1 MTTSNIGHLNRREVM
16 VALAAVA
23 GLSALPEFAQ
33 ADIGAEII
41 GMTLPL
47 AGVNR
52 NRPDTAMAFCEVPA
66 QELGQ
71 DKLQALADVVRS
83 NPGDMLTAGITKAG
97 LDDVANRVI
106 EVFYTGIV
114 TKDGKKIVLHYLD
127 TLQWEAMAD
136 FTKAPSRCGAEF
148 GFWNFAPD
156 L

>member
-1 MTTSNIGHLNRREVM
+1 MTTSTIAHLNRREVM
-16 VALAAVA
+16 AALAAVA
-23 GLSALPEFAQ
+23 GLAALPEFAQ

-41 GMTLPL
+41 GMTRPL
-47 AGVNR
+47 AGVNP
-52 NRPDTAMAFCEVPA
+52 NSPDTATAFYEVLA
-66 QELGQ
+66 GELGQ
-71 DKLQALADVVRS
+71 DKLQALADVVRN
-83 NPGDMLTAGITKAG
+83 NPGDMLNAGITKAG

-114 TKDGKKIVLHYLD
+114 TKDGKKVVLHYLD